1 MKKEEEKVSWNGITS
16 VSRLEEENE
25 EKLLEGICKEYGST
39 AGAAACNLSCNRSL
53 MLIICSPS
61 GQPLDVSWFWE
72 ESSVQNI
79 AVKCSIL
86 IILNI

>member
-1 MKKEEEKVSWNGITS
+1 MPGLLDMNVERVNGDKGGRKFLGITS

-25 EKLLEGICKEYGST
+25 EKLLEGMCKEYGST

-61 GQPLDVSWFWE
+61 GQPLDVS
-72 ESSVQNI
+72 
-79 AVKCSIL
+79 
-86 IILNI
+86 